1 MDVNLSRRH
10 GSTVEKGGA
19 PVLHTAN
26 SEQAIEVVD
35 LHGGMF
41 CHETVHCLV
50 VMHRVSG
57 TDELICPSDVVD
69 DFPIVGRTSE
79 FRDVRVDGL
88 RRELS
93 GQGRGAQ
100 GNRSAYH
107 SLSRI
112 DTDVEIKKCDII
124 VCYSKSSG
132 AARTCA

>member
-1 MDVNLSRRH
+1 MSHATHGEKTIEIVDIHSR
-10 GSTVEKGGA
+10 VF
-19 PVLHTAN
+19 LHEGMN
-26 SEQAIEVVD
+26 SLIVVQ
-35 LHGGMF
+35 
-41 CHETVHCLV
+41 
-50 VMHRVSG
+50 RVPR

-93 GQGRGAQ
+93 GQGRCAQ

-107 SLSRI
+107 SLSRF

-132 AARTCA
+132 AARTCV